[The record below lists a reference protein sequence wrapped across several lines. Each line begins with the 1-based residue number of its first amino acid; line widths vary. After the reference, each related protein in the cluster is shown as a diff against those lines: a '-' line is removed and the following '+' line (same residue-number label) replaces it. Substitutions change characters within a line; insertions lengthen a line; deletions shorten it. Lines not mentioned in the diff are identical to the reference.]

1 MKKILSSLI
10 VLCTIGLFNSSC
22 AAPQTTYATDTTVKK
37 SVAYSDEITQSLF
50 DAKDATISEENI
62 QKILDGKLTLPSSLR
77 IAIIGIES
85 PRIQRNYWDD
95 EDYLVSRQQ
104 YQDMLASGL
113 KKNARVESVSIIPS
127 VMLPSSPSLS
137 AIREV
142 AVRMRADMVLVYYT
156 TGGIYRKYKLFSS
169 TEFKAFATTQAL
181 FMDTRTGIV
190 PFTDI
195 VSSDAQIKKGDED
208 FNSNDAEKRTQ
219 VKAVLN
225 SLEEVSLNIDLYLK
239 SLEQLF

>member
-1 MKKILSSLI
+1 MRKILFSCA
-10 VLCTIGLFNSSC
+10 VLCAIAFLNSSC
-22 AAPQTTYATDTTVKK
+22 GAPQATYSTDTSVKK
-37 SVAYSDEITQSLF
+37 AVAYSDEITQSLF

-62 QKILDGKLTLPSSLR
+62 QKILNGKLTLPSSLR
-77 IAIIGIES
+77 VAIIGLES
-85 PRIQRNYWDD
+85 PRLQRNYWDD

-104 YQDMLASGL
+104 YQDKLALGL
-113 KKNARVESVSIIPS
+113 KQNRRVESVSIIPS

-142 AVRMRADMVLVYYT
+142 AVRMQADMVLVYYT
-156 TGGIYRKYKLFSS
+156 TGGTYRKYKLFSS

-181 FMDTRTGIV
+181 LMDTRTGLV

-195 VSSDAQIKKGDED
+195 ISRDAQVKKGDKD

-219 VKAVLN
+219 VNAVLN
-225 SLEEVSLNIDLYLK
+225 SLEEVSSNIDLYLN
-239 SLEQLF
+239 SLK